1 MAGSDHRGG
10 TGARLGGGGG
20 GRGGAQ
26 HRALGIQRVQVSG
39 VECVDTKQL
48 TRDKQA
54 DCQSRHDHQ
63 LWRSQRQQRHVLLH
77 RLGGRIQVMNICL
90 PILMYLYLLFC
101 VLKRFTQDAPEVV
114 VHMLLGRRAEMN
126 EVRELPLI
134 LGRNGIVMLNIL
146 GGGHGRGGEEDAG
159 RDQGAVHA
167 DLCCQEGGRRSG
179 FLEFFGWRRKCWSK
193 PRLILIQS

>member
-1 MAGSDHRGG
+1 MIDFH
-10 TGARLGGGGG
+10 LP
-20 GRGGAQ
+20 
-26 HRALGIQRVQVSG
+26 
-39 VECVDTKQL
+39 
-48 TRDKQA
+48 
-54 DCQSRHDHQ
+54 
-63 LWRSQRQQRHVLLH
+63 LLKD
-77 RLGGRIQVMNICL
+77 I
-90 PILMYLYLLFC
+90 YLLLC

-134 LGRNGIVMLNIL
+134 LERNRTVIIVS

-179 FLEFFGWRRKCWSK
+179 FLEFFGSCRECWSK
-193 PRLILIQS
+193 PRLILILIQS